1 MAQKKQEDLL
11 SIFGAKVSQD
21 GKKVVITL
29 VGGENDGKKFYN
41 TCVKLNN
48 QQKTHAKIDEDGKY
62 VLVKIPMLE
71 DKQPI
76 DENEEL
82 PF

>member
-1 MAQKKQEDLL
+1 MATKQQKDLL
-11 SIFGAKVSQD
+11 NFLGAKLSAD

-29 VGGENDGKKFYN
+29 ISGKGDKKEYF
-41 TCVKLNN
+41 TACIKLNN
-48 QQKTHAKIDEDGKY
+48 QQKTHAKIDEDGVY
-62 VLVKIPMLE
+62 VLVKIPMLQE
-71 DKQPI
+71 REEI

>member
-1 MAQKKQEDLL
+1 MANKQQSDLL

-29 VGGENDGKKFYN
+29 VGGEKENKKYFN

-48 QQKTHAKIDEDGKY
+48 QQKTHAKIDESGKY

-71 DKQPI
+71 DKEPI

>member
-1 MAQKKQEDLL
+1 MANKQQEDLL
-11 SIFGAKVSQD
+11 SIFGAKLSKD

-29 VGGENDGKKFYN
+29 VSGERDETKYYN

-48 QQKTHAKIDEDGKY
+48 QQKTHAKIDGDY
-62 VLVKIPMLE
+62 VLVKIPMLKE
-71 DKQPI
+71 KVEI

>member
-1 MAQKKQEDLL
+1 MNKQQKDLL
-11 SIFGAKVSQD
+11 SIFGAKLSKD

-29 VGGENDGKKFYN
+29 VSGERDNTKYYN

-48 QQKTHAKIDEDGKY
+48 QQKTHVKIEDD
-62 VLVKIPMLE
+62 VAIVTIPMLKEKVELDE
-71 DKQPI
+71 D
-76 DENEEL
+76 EEL

>member
-1 MAQKKQEDLL
+1 MATKQSELL
-11 SIFGAKVSQD
+11 SIFGAKVSAD

-29 VGGENDGKKFYN
+29 VSGEYENKKYFN

-48 QQKTHAKIDEDGKY
+48 QQKTHAKVEESGSY
-62 VLVKIPMLE
+62 VLVKIPMLKE
-71 DKQPI
+71 RI
-76 DENEEL
+76 EVDENEEL